1 MLKAK
6 LYPQALELGKS
17 GQKNAMNPNGQ
28 ENNPMFVFEAANI
41 LGCEADP
48 VGERAEY
55 QVVHVQLNW
64 YSLSTV
70 IGL

>member
-1 MLKAK
+1 M
-6 LYPQALELGKS
+6 GR
-17 GQKNAMNPNGQ
+17 